1 MPGDDHRAGGT
12 SVTQAADSARAGQ
25 PRGSLGDGV
34 PEPNLGQVN
43 TPARTDPSAEALRAA
58 LASQLQEQGA
68 IRSERVADAF
78 RTVPRHVF
86 VIEETAV
93 PRTATGKIEK
103 PALRREAERRVQE

>member
-1 MPGDDHRAGGT
+1 MPAMPAPSHGADHPHPQPTIPIPPRLTTRRTDRPGADHTAGGT

-68 IRSERVADAF
+68 IRSERV
-78 RTVPRHVF
+78 
-86 VIEETAV
+86 
-93 PRTATGKIEK
+93 
-103 PALRREAERRVQE
+103 